1 VSNDITPETPKVTPQ
16 LGSGLLGGG
25 ASPAPSV
32 GNVMTPQI
40 SSVLPDPN
48 ANITRTGSTNPTPK
62 TLPMGGRVIPRIAG
76 TTPIPVSPD
85 IGSRPSGDIIGGLR
99 GNTMAQTSSGI
110 TTGQQSWQDNS
121 QEAATGSAQN
131 PYSSI
136 YGRMGGPLSYLR
148 DQGIDVG
155 SEYSRYF
162 QDYDP
167 AREQAAYQ
175 QYGLGQQ
182 SQMMG
187 ARAGL
192 MGITQQQGAGG
203 FAGVGFGGA
212 PARGIRGQFG
222 LGQQQAALGLRGDI
236 YGMRREQEESWWDT
250 LARVEQSRGEPFG
263 MLSAPTN
270 TYVDPYA
277 EDVPSEAQGD
287 PDWMPPANPTQGD
300 TYFYNETT
308 YHWDEESQ
316 EWSQDI

>member
-1 VSNDITPETPKVTPQ
+1 MSPLPAVTFQVFDTPP
-16 LGSGLLGGG
+16 
-25 ASPAPSV
+25 
-32 GNVMTPQI
+32 
-40 SSVLPDPN
+40 
-48 ANITRTGSTNPTPK
+48 
-62 TLPMGGRVIPRIAG
+62 IA
-76 TTPIPVSPD
+76 PD
-85 IGSRPSGDIIGGLR
+85 ISPRPSGDIIGGIR
-99 GNTMAQTSSGI
+99 GNTVAETGTS
-110 TTGQQSWQDNS
+110 TGNQSWQDYS

-167 AREQAAYQ
+167 SREQAAYQ

-192 MGITQQQGAGG
+192 MGMTQQQQGAGG
-203 FAGVGFGGA
+203 FAGFGFGGA
-212 PARGIRGQFG
+212 ASRGIRGQFG

-236 YGMRREQEESWWDT
+236 YGMRKEQEESWWDT
-250 LARVEQSRGEPFG
+250 LARVEESRGEPFG

-308 YHWDEESQ
+308 YHWDEDQQ